1 MGDPVR
7 VKKIFDMP
15 HSLEFQ
21 DIPGDKCAKEDHLL
35 AERHLAA
42 PRAFPA
48 IRGLNVPHPTS
59 TV

>member
-1 MGDPVR
+1 